1 MFYWHPGESAACLTW
16 LWGRWEHTRY
26 TSFYVLSIGKSPG
39 LKQDQLHQHQEVQGA
54 CAEEEEEEPVPQNPK
69 VTPVVT
75 CFLS

>member
-1 MFYWHPGESAACLTW
+1 M
-16 LWGRWEHTRY
+16 
-26 TSFYVLSIGKSPG
+26 LSIGKSPG

-69 VTPVVT
+69 VTPFMT